1 MSKPASRLS
10 DDACI
15 TNDTHGCPHCAHYCV
30 GPIIDASND
39 VFINGLGAAR
49 VDDPGIHGVCCGPN
63 TYKCAEGSPNVFV
76 NGKAMVRKGDKTE
89 HCGGDGEMI
98 MGSPNVFCN

>member
-1 MSKPASRLS
+1 MSKPAARLS
-10 DDACI
+10 DDARVPA
-15 TNDTHGCPHCAHYCV
+15 DTHGCPHCAHPCV

-49 VDDPGIHGVCCGPN
+49 VGDPGVHSVCCGPN

-89 HCGGDGEMI
+89 HCGGDGQMI